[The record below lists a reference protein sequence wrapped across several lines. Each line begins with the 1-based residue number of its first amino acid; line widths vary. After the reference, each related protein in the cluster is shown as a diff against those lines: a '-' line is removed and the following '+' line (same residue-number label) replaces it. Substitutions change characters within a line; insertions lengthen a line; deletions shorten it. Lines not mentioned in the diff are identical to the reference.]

1 MNLPA
6 SGKKAS
12 KNPRKTA
19 GVISSL
25 LNIASWFTASPRCV
39 YCFGRGRSISQDMAR
54 GPMPL
59 MFRRSGA
66 YVRFLSEKK
75 GHGFSRIFTDSNP

>member
-1 MNLPA
+1 MNLLA

-25 LNIASWFTASPRCV
+25 LNIASWFTASPDAYIV
-39 YCFGRGRSISQDMAR
+39 SAEASLFHKIWPADPSLNLSQE
-54 GPMPL
+54 
-59 MFRRSGA
+59 RRLFQ
-66 YVRFLSEKK
+66 VFE
-75 GHGFSRIFTDSNP
+75 